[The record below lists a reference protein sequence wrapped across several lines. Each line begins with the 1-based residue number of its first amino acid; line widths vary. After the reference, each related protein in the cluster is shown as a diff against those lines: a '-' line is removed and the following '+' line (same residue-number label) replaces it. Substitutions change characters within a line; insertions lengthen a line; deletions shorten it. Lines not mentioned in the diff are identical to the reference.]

1 MVIANEYLQGN
12 GYWKYIRCH
21 CPLLLW
27 WILDVLGHYFHPRWI
42 QHNGRARGSGWGVS
56 FYVL

>member
-1 MVIANEYLQGN
+1 MAIANEYLQGN

-27 WILDVLGHYFHPRWI
+27 WILDFLGHYFHPRWI
-42 QHNGRARGSGWGVS
+42 
-56 FYVL
+56 